1 MNSNVKCH
9 ILVLDLSGLQ
19 WQTGFEQLLKDLLQ
33 RASRIFLF
41 HNAGSLGPL
50 VRVQD
55 LHRYSDE
62 LTQVV
67 NLNYQSVLLM
77 TSIVMD
83 MCIQQD
89 GIQELF
95 IVNIS
100 SLAAIAHF
108 DAWSVYGS
116 LKSARDHFM
125 KSVVEEYSIQQSS
138 TDNKKIKFQIKCLN
152 YAPGPLSGTDMQPLI
167 RSSMPGDSPVLKQF
181 KDMHQQNQLVEAS
194 DSARVLWQL
203 LQSDQYSK
211 GQHVDY
217 YDVNNNK

>member
-1 MNSNVKCH
+1 MKSNVKCH
-9 ILVLDLSGLQ
+9 ILGLDLSGPQ
-19 WQTGFEQLLKDLLQ
+19 WQSGFEQSLKDLLE

-55 LHRYSDE
+55 LYRHSDE

-67 NLNYQSVLLM
+67 NLNYQSVLVM

-89 GIQELF
+89 GLQELF

-100 SLAAIAHF
+100 SLAAVAQF

-116 LKSARDHFM
+116 LKSARDHFI
-125 KSVVEEYSIQQSS
+125 KSVAEEYSIQQSS
-138 TDNKKIKFQIKCLN
+138 TDNKKIKYQIKCLN

-181 KDMHQQNQLVEAS
+181 LDMHQQNELVEAS
-194 DSARVLWQL
+194 DSARVLWKL
-203 LQSDQYSK
+203 LQSDQFTK
-211 GQHVDY
+211 GEHVDY